1 MEGRM
6 TRTSLAAALLAAT
19 MTGVG
24 GGAAMAQTRTEVV
37 LQYPYPELFAETHK
51 KISEEFAKVHPE
63 IKVTLRAPYE
73 SYEEG
78 TQKVLREAVT
88 NQLPDVTFQGL
99 NRVRVLVDKNIP
111 AELDGYI
118 AAEKD
123 FDKQGFHQAMYDIG
137 TASGKVYALPFAI
150 SLPIVYVNLDLA
162 KKAGADPDK
171 LPTTWDGLIALA
183 KAIKA
188 QGSDVNGIT
197 YAWDIT
203 GNWLWQAPV
212 FARGGSMLNADETK
226 VAFDGPEGQFAMRT
240 IARLVTE
247 GGMPNLDQPS
257 MRATF
262 AAGKTG
268 IHITSTSD
276 LAKTTQM
283 IGGKFALKTIPF
295 PDVVADKGRLPAGG
309 NVVMILAK
317 DKAKRDAAW
326 EVVKFWTGPKGAA
339 IMAETT
345 GYMPPNKVAN
355 DVYLKDFY
363 VRNPN
368 NYTAVSQLGLLT
380 KWYAFPG
387 DNGLK
392 ITDVIKDHLNSVVSG
407 ARAGEPDAVLKD
419 MAADV
424 GKLLPRVTTGAA
436 R

>member
-1 MEGRM
+1 MMKRWIA
-6 TRTSLAAALLAAT
+6 AAALSLVAGFAH
-19 MTGVG
+19 
-24 GGAAMAQTRTEVV
+24 AQQQTEVV
-37 LQYPYPELFAETHK
+37 LQYPYPELFTETHK
-51 KISEEFAKVHPE
+51 RIAEEFAKVHPE
-63 IKVTLRAPYE
+63 IKVTFRAPYE
-73 SYEEG
+73 SYEEA

-99 NRVRVLVDKNIP
+99 NRIRVLVDKNIP
-111 AELDGYI
+111 APLDGYI

-150 SLPIVYVNLDLA
+150 SLPIVYVNLDLV
-162 KKAGADPDK
+162 KQAGGDVNN
-171 LPTTWDGLIALA
+171 LPTTWDGLLDLA
-183 KAIKA
+183 KKVRAL
-188 QGSDVNGIT
+188 GPDTNGIT

-276 LAKTTQM
+276 LKKTTDM
-283 IGGKFALKTIPF
+283 IGGKFALKTIAF
-295 PDVVADKGRLPAGG
+295 PDVVKPNGRLPAGG
-309 NVVMILAK
+309 NVVLITAK

-363 VRNPN
+363 ANNPN
-368 NYTAVSQLGLLT
+368 NYTAVSQLALLT

-392 ITDVIKDHLNSVVSG
+392 ITDVIKDHLNSIVSG
-407 ARAGEPDAVLKD
+407 ARAKEPDAVLAD
-419 MAADV
+419 MTRDV
-424 GKLLPRVTTGAA
+424 QNLLPKTVGAA
-436 R
+436 M

>member
-1 MEGRM
+1 MMKRWIA
-6 TRTSLAAALLAAT
+6 AAALSLVAGFAH
-19 MTGVG
+19 
-24 GGAAMAQTRTEVV
+24 AQQQTEVV
-37 LQYPYPELFAETHK
+37 LQFPYPELFTETHK
-51 KISEEFAKVHPE
+51 RIAEEFAKVHPE
-63 IKVTLRAPYE
+63 IKVTFRAPYE
-73 SYEEG
+73 SYEEA

-99 NRVRVLVDKNIP
+99 NRIRVLVDKTIP
-111 AELDGYI
+111 APLDGYI

-150 SLPIVYVNLDLA
+150 SLPIVYVNLDLV
-162 KKAGADPDK
+162 KQAGGDVNN
-171 LPTTWDGLIALA
+171 LPTSWDGLLDLA
-183 KAIKA
+183 KKVKA
-188 QGSDVNGIT
+188 LGPDTNGIT

-276 LAKTTQM
+276 LKKTTDM
-283 IGGKFALKTIPF
+283 IGGKFALKTIAF
-295 PDVVADKGRLPAGG
+295 PDVVKPNGRLPAGG
-309 NVVMILAK
+309 NVVLITAK

-363 VRNPN
+363 ANNPN
-368 NYTAVSQLGLLT
+368 NYTAVSQLALLT

-392 ITDVIKDHLNSVVSG
+392 ITDVIKDHLNSIVSG
-407 ARAGEPDAVLKD
+407 ARAKEPDAVLAD
-419 MAADV
+419 MTRDV
-424 GKLLPRVTTGAA
+424 QNLLPKTIGAA
-436 R
+436 K

>member
-1 MEGRM
+1 MLRSWM
-6 TRTSLAAALLAAT
+6 MAAAMSLAAGMAH
-19 MTGVG
+19 
-24 GGAAMAQTRTEVV
+24 AQTQTEVV
-37 LQYPYPELFAETHK
+37 LQYPYPELFSETHK
-51 KISEEFAKVHPE
+51 QIAAEFAKVHPE

-99 NRVRVLVDKNIP
+99 NRIRVLVDKNIP
-111 AELDGYI
+111 APLDGYI

-137 TASGKVYALPFAI
+137 TAGGKVYALPFAI
-150 SLPIVYVNLDLA
+150 SLPIVYVNVDLVKQAGGDPNNLPNSWDGLIDLA
-162 KKAGADPDK
+162 KKVKALGPD
-171 LPTTWDGLIALA
+171 I
-183 KAIKA
+183 
-188 QGSDVNGIT
+188 NGIT

-212 FARGGSMLNADETK
+212 FARGGTMLNADETK
-226 VAFDGPEGQFAMRT
+226 VAFDGPEGQFAIKQ

-276 LAKTTQM
+276 LNKTTQM
-283 IGGKFALKTIPF
+283 IGGKFTLKTIAF
-295 PDVVADKGRLPAGG
+295 PDVAQPNGRLPAGG
-309 NVVMILAK
+309 NVVLITAK

-363 VRNPN
+363 EKNPN

-392 ITDVIKDHLNSVVSG
+392 ITDVIKDHLNSIVSG
-407 ARAGEPDAVLKD
+407 ARAKEPEAVLADMTKD
-419 MAADV
+419 VQKM
-424 GKLLPRVTTGAA
+424 LPKTVGAA

>member
-1 MEGRM
+1 MLKRWF
-6 TRTSLAAALLAAT
+6 AAAA
-19 MTGVG
+19 MTLVAGI
-24 GGAAMAQTRTEVV
+24 AHAQQQTEVV
-37 LQYPYPELFAETHK
+37 LQFPYPELFTETHK
-51 KISEEFAKVHPE
+51 RIAEEFAKVHPE
-63 IKVTLRAPYE
+63 IKVSFRAPYE
-73 SYEEG
+73 SYEEA

-99 NRVRVLVDKNIP
+99 NRIRVLVDKNIP
-111 AELDGYI
+111 APLDGYI

-150 SLPIVYVNLDLA
+150 SLPIVYVNLDLV
-162 KKAGADPDK
+162 KQAGGDVNN
-171 LPTTWDGLIALA
+171 LPTTWDGLLDLA
-183 KAIKA
+183 KKVKA
-188 QGSDVNGIT
+188 LGPDTNGIT

-212 FARGGSMLNADETK
+212 FARGGTMLNADETK

-276 LAKTTQM
+276 LKKTTDM
-283 IGGKFALKTIPF
+283 IGGKFALKTIAF
-295 PDVVADKGRLPAGG
+295 PDVVKPNGRLPAGG
-309 NVVMILAK
+309 NVVLITAK

-363 VRNPN
+363 EKNPN

-392 ITDVIKDHLNSVVSG
+392 ITDVIKDHLNSIVSG
-407 ARAGEPDAVLKD
+407 ARAKEPDAVLAD
-419 MAADV
+419 MTRDV
-424 GKLLPRVTTGAA
+424 QNLLPKTVGAA
-436 R
+436 K

>member
-1 MEGRM
+1 MMKRWIA
-6 TRTSLAAALLAAT
+6 AAALSLVAGFAH
-19 MTGVG
+19 
-24 GGAAMAQTRTEVV
+24 AQQQTEVV
-37 LQYPYPELFAETHK
+37 LQYPYPELFTDTHK
-51 KISEEFAKVHPE
+51 RIAEEFAKVHPE
-63 IKVTLRAPYE
+63 IKVTFRAPYE
-73 SYEEG
+73 SYEEA

-99 NRVRVLVDKNIP
+99 NRIRVLVDKNIP
-111 AELDGYI
+111 APLDGYI

-150 SLPIVYVNLDLA
+150 SLPIVYVNLDLV
-162 KKAGADPDK
+162 KQAGADVDN
-171 LPTTWDGLIALA
+171 LPTTWDGLLDLA
-183 KAIKA
+183 KKVKA
-188 QGSDVNGIT
+188 LGPDTNGIT

-276 LAKTTQM
+276 LKKTTDM
-283 IGGKFALKTIPF
+283 IGGKFALKTIAF
-295 PDVVADKGRLPAGG
+295 PDVVKPNGRLPAGG
-309 NVVMILAK
+309 NVVLITAK

-363 VRNPN
+363 ANNPN
-368 NYTAVSQLGLLT
+368 NYTAVSQLALLT

-392 ITDVIKDHLNSVVSG
+392 ITDVIKDHLNSIVSG
-407 ARAGEPDAVLKD
+407 ARAKEPDAVLAD
-419 MAADV
+419 MTRDV
-424 GKLLPRVTTGAA
+424 QNLLPKTVGAA
-436 R
+436 K

>member
-1 MEGRM
+1 MLRSWM
-6 TRTSLAAALLAAT
+6 MAAAMSLAA
-19 MTGVG
+19 G
-24 GGAAMAQTRTEVV
+24 MAQAQTQTEVV
-37 LQYPYPELFAETHK
+37 LQYPYPELFSETHK
-51 KISEEFAKVHPE
+51 QIAAEFAKVHPE

-99 NRVRVLVDKNIP
+99 NRIRVLVDKNIP
-111 AELDGYI
+111 APLDGYI

-137 TASGKVYALPFAI
+137 TAGGKVYALPFAI
-150 SLPIVYVNLDLA
+150 SLPIVYVNVDLVKQAGGDPNNLPNSWDGLIDLA
-162 KKAGADPDK
+162 KKVKALGPD
-171 LPTTWDGLIALA
+171 I
-183 KAIKA
+183 
-188 QGSDVNGIT
+188 NGIT

-212 FARGGSMLNADETK
+212 FARGGTMLNADETK
-226 VAFDGPEGQFAMRT
+226 VAFDGPEGQFAIKQ

-276 LAKTTQM
+276 LNKTTQM
-283 IGGKFALKTIPF
+283 IGGKFTLKTIAF
-295 PDVVADKGRLPAGG
+295 PDVAQPNGRLPAGG
-309 NVVMILAK
+309 NVVLITAK

-363 VRNPN
+363 AKNPN

-392 ITDVIKDHLNSVVSG
+392 ITDVIKDHLNSIVSG
-407 ARAGEPDAVLKD
+407 ARAKEPEAVLADMTKD
-419 MAADV
+419 VQKM
-424 GKLLPRVTTGAA
+424 LPKSVGAA

>member
-1 MEGRM
+1 MMKRWIA
-6 TRTSLAAALLAAT
+6 AAALSLVAGFAH
-19 MTGVG
+19 
-24 GGAAMAQTRTEVV
+24 AQQQTEVV
-37 LQYPYPELFAETHK
+37 LQYPYPELFTETHK
-51 KISEEFAKVHPE
+51 RIAEEFAKVHPE
-63 IKVTLRAPYE
+63 IKVTFRAPYE
-73 SYEEG
+73 SYEEA

-99 NRVRVLVDKNIP
+99 NRIRVLVDKNIP
-111 AELDGYI
+111 APLDGYI

-150 SLPIVYVNLDLA
+150 SLPIVYVNLDLV
-162 KKAGADPDK
+162 KQAGADVNN
-171 LPTTWDGLIALA
+171 LPTTWDGLLDLA
-183 KAIKA
+183 KKVKA
-188 QGSDVNGIT
+188 LGPDTNGIT

-276 LAKTTQM
+276 LKKTTDM
-283 IGGKFALKTIPF
+283 IGGKFALKTIAF
-295 PDVVADKGRLPAGG
+295 PDVVKPNGRLPAGG
-309 NVVMILAK
+309 NVVLITAK

-363 VRNPN
+363 ANNPN
-368 NYTAVSQLGLLT
+368 NYTAVSQLALLT

-392 ITDVIKDHLNSVVSG
+392 ITDVIKDHLNSIVSG
-407 ARAGEPDAVLKD
+407 ARAKEPDAVLAD
-419 MAADV
+419 MTRDV
-424 GKLLPRVTTGAA
+424 QNLLPKTVGAA
-436 R
+436 K

>member
-1 MEGRM
+1 MAAAAF
-6 TRTSLAAALLAAT
+6 SLAAGFAH
-19 MTGVG
+19 
-24 GGAAMAQTRTEVV
+24 AQTPTEVV
-37 LQYPYPELFAETHK
+37 LQYPYPELFTETHK
-51 KISEEFAKVHPE
+51 QIAAEFAKVHPE
-63 IKVTLRAPYE
+63 IKITLRAPYE

-78 TQKVLREAVT
+78 TQKILREAVT
-88 NQLPDVTFQGL
+88 SQLPDVTFQGL

-150 SLPIVYVNLDLA
+150 SLPIVYVNLDLV
-162 KKAGADPDK
+162 KQAGGDPNN
-171 LPTTWDGLIALA
+171 LPTTWDGLIELA
-183 KAIKA
+183 KKVKA
-188 QGSDVNGIT
+188 LGPDTNGIT

-226 VAFDGPEGQFAMRT
+226 VAFDGPEGQFAMKQ

-276 LAKTTQM
+276 LNKTTQM
-283 IGGKFALKTIPF
+283 IGGKFALKTIAF
-295 PDVVADKGRLPAGG
+295 PDVVKPNGRLPAGG
-309 NVVMILAK
+309 NVVLITAK

-363 VRNPN
+363 EKNPN
-368 NYTAVSQLGLLT
+368 NYTAVSQLALLT

-392 ITDVIKDHLNSVVSG
+392 ITDVIKDHLNTIVSG
-407 ARAGEPDAVLKD
+407 ARAKEPDAVLADMTKD
-419 MAADV
+419 V
-424 GKLLPRVTTGAA
+424 QKLLPKSVGAA

>member
-1 MEGRM
+1 MKRWIA
-6 TRTSLAAALLAAT
+6 AAALSLVAGFAH
-19 MTGVG
+19 
-24 GGAAMAQTRTEVV
+24 AQQQTEVV
-37 LQYPYPELFAETHK
+37 LQYPYPELFTETHK
-51 KISEEFAKVHPE
+51 RIAEEFAKVHPE
-63 IKVTLRAPYE
+63 IKVTFRAPYE
-73 SYEEG
+73 SYEEA

-99 NRVRVLVDKNIP
+99 NRIRVLVDKTIP
-111 AELDGYI
+111 APLDGYI

-150 SLPIVYVNLDLA
+150 SLPIVYVNLDLV
-162 KKAGADPDK
+162 KQAGGDVNN
-171 LPTTWDGLIALA
+171 LPTTWDGLLDLA
-183 KAIKA
+183 KKVKA
-188 QGSDVNGIT
+188 LGPDTNGIS

-212 FARGGSMLNADETK
+212 FARGGTMLNADETK

-276 LAKTTQM
+276 LKKTTDM
-283 IGGKFALKTIPF
+283 IGGKFALKTIAF
-295 PDVVADKGRLPAGG
+295 PDVVKPNGRLPAGG
-309 NVVMILAK
+309 NVVLITAK

-363 VRNPN
+363 ANNPN
-368 NYTAVSQLGLLT
+368 NYTAVSQLALLT

-407 ARAGEPDAVLKD
+407 ARAKEPDAVLAD
-419 MAADV
+419 MTRDV
-424 GKLLPRVTTGAA
+424 QNLLPKTVGAA
-436 R
+436 K

>member
-1 MEGRM
+1 MMKRWIA
-6 TRTSLAAALLAAT
+6 AAALSLVAGFAH
-19 MTGVG
+19 
-24 GGAAMAQTRTEVV
+24 AQQQTEVV
-37 LQYPYPELFAETHK
+37 LQYPYPELFTETHK
-51 KISEEFAKVHPE
+51 RIAEEFAKLHPE
-63 IKVTLRAPYE
+63 IKVTFRAPYE
-73 SYEEG
+73 SYEEA

-99 NRVRVLVDKNIP
+99 NRIRVLVDKTIP
-111 AELDGYI
+111 APLDGYI

-150 SLPIVYVNLDLA
+150 SLPIVYVNLDLV
-162 KKAGADPDK
+162 KQAGGDVNN
-171 LPTTWDGLIALA
+171 LPTTWDGLLDLA
-183 KAIKA
+183 KKVKA
-188 QGSDVNGIT
+188 LGPDTNGIT

-276 LAKTTQM
+276 LKKTTDM
-283 IGGKFALKTIPF
+283 IGGKFALKTIAF
-295 PDVVADKGRLPAGG
+295 PDVVKPNGRLPAGG
-309 NVVMILAK
+309 NVVLITAK

-363 VRNPN
+363 ANNPN
-368 NYTAVSQLGLLT
+368 NYTAVSQLALLT

-392 ITDVIKDHLNSVVSG
+392 ITDVIKDHLNSIVSG
-407 ARAGEPDAVLKD
+407 ARAKEPDAVLAD
-419 MAADV
+419 MTRDV
-424 GKLLPRVTTGAA
+424 QNLLPKTVGAA
-436 R
+436 K